1 MTKAELAYEV
11 FNQYPSVSDKET
23 PMWTKRT
30 QGIDMSPQSAS
41 GVLRTL
47 TVKGKAGCSNCGN
60 GATVYWCR
68 NDNWKK
74 VRD

>member
-1 MTKAELAYEV
+1 MTKAELVYEV
-11 FNQYPSVSDKET
+11 LNQYSCVSAKELS
-23 PMWTKRT
+23 MWIKRT
-30 QGIDMSPQSAS
+30 KDIDMSPQSVS

-47 TVKGKAGCSNCGN
+47 TVKGKVGCSNCGN

-74 VRD
+74 VRN